1 VSLADAQRVL
11 RRFRLRDGSWD
22 MAAPEELL
30 TLADLYR
37 ACGDPRSMLGCIY
50 LYTALKHPPP
60 TDCPAEVELG
70 QEVLDAWLRARG
82 KRAGVPLQRV
92 TSPVGSRH

>member
-1 VSLADAQRVL
+1 METGLIEARAYL
-11 RRFRLRDGSWD
+11 RRFRVGNSTWD

-70 QEVLDAWLRARG
+70 QEVLDAWLATRSST
-82 KRAGVPLQRV
+82 V
-92 TSPVGSRH
+92 